1 MSRALKIS
9 PLLIAALAFIVLVGY
24 LYLPK
29 DEVQNKQQA
38 GVTPVTTHRIA
49 EEEFAVI
56 IEALGTAKANESV
69 FLTAQTTDTVC
80 SLFRKLGI
88 MDKFKLQS
96 PELNSGSE
104 PKSITRGRGS
114 PSPQHPLSGEGQ
126 EVE

>member
-1 MSRALKIS
+1 MVKIRLRRVGAKNKPAYRVVVADS
-9 PLLIAALAFIVLVGY
+9 HSARNGAFIEIIGHYNPLTE
-24 LYLPK
+24 PATIHI
-29 DEVQNKQQA
+29 DEEK
-38 GVTPVTTHRIA
+38 
-49 EEEFAVI
+49 
-56 IEALGTAKANESV
+56 ALEWLKRG
-69 FLTAQTTDTVC
+69 AQTTDTVC

>member
-1 MSRALKIS
+1 MYQMVKIRLRRVGAKNKPAYRVVVADS
-9 PLLIAALAFIVLVGY
+9 HSARNGAFIEIIGHYNPLTE
-24 LYLPK
+24 PATIHI
-29 DEVQNKQQA
+29 DEEK
-38 GVTPVTTHRIA
+38 
-49 EEEFAVI
+49 
-56 IEALGTAKANESV
+56 ALEWLKRG
-69 FLTAQTTDTVC
+69 AQTTDTVC